1 MNDKRKAIRCGALA
15 LAVLFG
21 GCLFALFAPRFQA
34 GIVAASFV
42 GYVACTR
49 RAMVLCGADDAVF
62 EPKTSDP
69 LDAAAR
75 EAVRTG
81 LLAGSAGALSL
92 GRSVSGAPRRAG
104 SESPR
109 RGRPAFPRALE
120 GTR

>member
-21 GCLFALFAPRFQA
+21 GCLAALLAPRFQA

-49 RAMVLCGADDAVF
+49 RAMVLCRADDAVF
-62 EPKTSDP
+62 EPRKSDP
-69 LDAAAR
+69 RDEALR

-92 GRSVSGAPRRAG
+92 GHSMNAGPRLAG

-109 RGRPAFPRALE
+109 RRRLVFPRPLE
-120 GTR
+120 DPR